1 MARKGA
7 DGMAQSEARDRAPL
21 HLHLFLSCSLFAAG
35 VDGAARCRG
44 DGKGRQ
50 GRAGKARGNG
60 TPSRAKPSVAAEG
73 QGAALPARAARAG
86 AKRA

>member
-7 DGMAQSEARDRAPL
+7 DGMAQSEARDRVP
-21 HLHLFLSCSLFAAG
+21 LHLFLSCSLFAAG

-73 QGAALPARAARAG
+73 QGAALPARVARAG